1 MFADRCNDKNA
12 PKVIWAIQATA
23 QLNNDMTLLLREQF
37 RQGRI
42 NLLVSEFEA
51 EEILQ
56 GYRGYNSMS
65 TNEKTKLILPYIN
78 TTLLINELINL
89 QSEIKGVNIKVK
101 EKSGMRKDRFSSL
114 QYNIYVTMLLE
125 QKLGKIKE
133 PRSLSSRPSCVSAI
147 SF

>member
-1 MFADRCNDKNA
+1 
-12 PKVIWAIQATA
+12 
-23 QLNNDMTLLLREQF
+23 MTLLLREQF

-65 TNEKTKLILPYIN
+65 ANEKAKMILPYIN

-89 QSEIKGVNIKVK
+89 QSEVKGVNVKVK

-133 PRSLSSRPSCVSAI
+133 PRSLTSLPSCVSAI
-147 SF
+147 NF